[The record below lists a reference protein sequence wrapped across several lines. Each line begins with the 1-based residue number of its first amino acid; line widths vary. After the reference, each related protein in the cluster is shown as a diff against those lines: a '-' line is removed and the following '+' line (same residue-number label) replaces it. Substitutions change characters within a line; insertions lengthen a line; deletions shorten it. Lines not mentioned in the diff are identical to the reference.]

1 MAARTSHLV
10 GRREFLQIA
19 LAGGG
24 TLLLP
29 VSAHGAEA
37 DPQTDVWVLHGPDKR
52 KLMDQCLKVIDAN
65 GGLGRNTKTLA
76 LKVNAAWA
84 RAPELGANTHPDLVS
99 AFIEGA
105 KRAGVRDVEVPE
117 HPCNRAEQ
125 SFTRSGILD
134 AVEQAGGKMHD
145 LKEEPRFFA
154 DTKLPQAK
162 SLTQAKVAR
171 QFLEADAVVNM
182 PVAKHHKAATLT
194 MAMKNWMGAV
204 QDRGFWHRNDL
215 HQCIAD
221 FGTLIKPTWTI
232 IDATRVMLKMGP
244 QGGRVTF
251 LKKPDPNLLI
261 VSRDQVAA
269 DAYATMLFDKKP
281 EDIGYLRLARD
292 TGLGTTDLSRM
303 KVHKVEVPA

>member
-1 MAARTSHLV
+1 MPQHAPPLAR
-10 GRREFLQIA
+10 RDFLTLA

-29 VSAHGAEA
+29 VAAHGAEQ
-37 DPQTDVWVLHGPDKR
+37 DPQTDVWVIHGPDKR
-52 KLMDQCLKVIDAN
+52 KLMQECLKVIDAN
-65 GGLGRNTKTLA
+65 GGFGRNAKTLA

-84 RAPELGANTHPDLVS
+84 KTPELGANTHPDLVS
-99 AFIEGA
+99 AFIKGA
-105 KRAGVRDVEVPE
+105 KRAGVSDVQVPE

-125 SFTRSGILD
+125 AFTRSGILE
-134 AVEQAGGKMHD
+134 AVEGAGAEMHD
-145 LKEEPRFFA
+145 LKTEERFFA
-154 DTKLPQAK
+154 DTKIPQGR

-182 PVAKHHKAATLT
+182 PVAKHHRAAALT

-204 QDRGFWHRNDL
+204 QDRPFWHRNDL

-221 FGTLIKPTWTI
+221 FSTLVKPRWTI
-232 IDATRVMLKMGP
+232 IDATRVILKMGP
-244 QGGRVTF
+244 QGGRVAF
-251 LKKPDPNLLI
+251 MKKPDPNLLI

-281 EDIGYLRLARD
+281 EDIGYLRLAGEM
-292 TGLGTTDLSRM
+292 GLGTTDLSRM
-303 KVHKVEVPA
+303 KVRKVEAPA